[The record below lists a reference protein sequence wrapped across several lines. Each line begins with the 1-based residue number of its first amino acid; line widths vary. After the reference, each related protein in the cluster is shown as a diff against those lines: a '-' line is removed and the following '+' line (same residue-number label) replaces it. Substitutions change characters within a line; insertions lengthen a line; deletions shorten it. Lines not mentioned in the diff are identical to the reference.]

1 MPRLWDGELMRGSIS
16 LDDVRPYADLMGRE
30 CYLVICGECKGR
42 SMQYDAGNRE
52 RADFSRPW
60 LVHGTR
66 ERAART
72 LARHN
77 ALHH

>member
-1 MPRLWDGELMRGSIS
+1 MNGAIS
-16 LDDVRPYADLMGRE
+16 LDDVRRYDDLSGRE
-30 CYLVICGECKGR
+30 CWLVICGECKGR
-42 SMQYDAGNRE
+42 SMMYDNGTRE

-60 LVHGTR
+60 LSHGTR